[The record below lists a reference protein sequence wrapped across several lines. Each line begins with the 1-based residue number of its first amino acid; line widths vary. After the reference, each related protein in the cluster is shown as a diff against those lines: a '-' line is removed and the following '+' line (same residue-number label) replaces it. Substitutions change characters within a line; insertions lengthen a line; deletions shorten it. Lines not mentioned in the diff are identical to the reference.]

1 MGFKKKNLTCA
12 ESLEASGGPQPPVW
26 GLICLY
32 HHCLYLKP
40 IEPIPH
46 NLTKYSVTFRHS
58 SLIFS
63 IKEAAMFRRTV
74 WHCCT
79 RCKVNSR
86 QEFSLYNLYVLMF
99 VASFRAANSLVG
111 KSECSLSLDFLGR
124 FLQCCLLLKVS
135 NILKISLSRFSTSL
149 TLIMLTWRIG

>member
-1 MGFKKKNLTCA
+1 
-12 ESLEASGGPQPPVW
+12 
-26 GLICLY
+26 
-32 HHCLYLKP
+32 
-40 IEPIPH
+40 
-46 NLTKYSVTFRHS
+46 
-58 SLIFS
+58 
-63 IKEAAMFRRTV
+63 MFRRTV